1 MVSRSGFPFSSKMP
15 FKVVDNDTG
24 GSADE
29 FPNDWTLAVGVRYQE
44 ILVSFELKQISA
56 KYLPWV
62 AGWFTL

>member
-1 MVSRSGFPFSSKMP
+1 M
-15 FKVVDNDTG
+15 VDNGTG
-24 GSADE
+24 GSAGE
-29 FPNDWTLAVGVRYQE
+29 FPNDWTLAVSVTYQE